1 MTQLYIIIKTM
12 KTKRLDKKKR
22 LELKKKLIS
31 NYYDNNY
38 YSISSIYNN
47 INMSYRG
54 GRSKKCRYA
63 GFTN

>member
-1 MTQLYIIIKTM
+1 M
-12 KTKRLDKKKR
+12 KQKRLDKKKR

-31 NYYDNNY
+31 NCYDNSY

-54 GRSKKCRYA
+54 GKSRKCRYA